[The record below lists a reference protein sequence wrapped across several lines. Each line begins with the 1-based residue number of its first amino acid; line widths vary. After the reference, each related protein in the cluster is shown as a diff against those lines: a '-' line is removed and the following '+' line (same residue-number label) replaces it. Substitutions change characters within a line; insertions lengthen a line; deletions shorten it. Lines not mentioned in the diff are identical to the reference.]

1 MKKLTKK
8 QMIATGAVVILG
20 IGGITV
26 GVVNHNQNVQAQQ
39 LAKTKAHEAK
49 VKADKKAKAE
59 QLAKEKEAA
68 QQKQVATL
76 LATATANPSDN
87 TIKAVNDAIAK
98 LTDQKEKAKDNELVK
113 ALNARLSL
121 IKKAEAAVKDY
132 QGHATDANKQKVAQ
146 EAINNLKD
154 KNDQDVKSQ
163 LQKLFDESNKQAQ
176 EAAKSAQANQKA
188 SSTTGTNNNAKST
201 DTQTNDTSAVAESG
215 TNNQATS
222 NVNSGNNTY
231 VPNTPNTGGGS
242 NTASNGNSGNAAS
255 NSNSNN
261 SSNNGGGNT
270 NNNNSN
276 NNSNSNNNNSGGGN
290 VTPPVSHVFQAWVK
304 NKAGVVIWTQN
315 CSTWAEASQAAA
327 NYGNSQFASG
337 NFDIGNYGVTQIS

>member
-1 MKKLTKK
+1 MKKFTRK
-8 QMIATGAVVILG
+8 QMLTAGAVVLLG

-26 GVVNHNQNVQAQQ
+26 GVVNHNNNVHAQQ
-39 LAKTKAHEAK
+39 VAKTKAHEAK
-49 VKADKKAKAE
+49 VKADKKAKSE
-59 QLAKEKEAA
+59 QLAKEKEVA

-87 TIKAVNDAIAK
+87 SIKAVNDAIAK

-154 KNDQDVKSQ
+154 KNDQDVQSQ

-201 DTQTNDTSAVAESG
+201 DTQTNDTPAVAESG
-215 TNNQATS
+215 TNNQDTS

-242 NTASNGNSGNAAS
+242 NTASNGNSGGSNS

-261 SSNNGGGNT
+261 SSNNSGGNA
-270 NNNNSN
+270 
-276 NNSNSNNNNSGGGN
+276 NSNSNNNNNGGGN
-290 VTPPVSHVFQAWVK
+290 VTPPATKYIAWVK
-304 NKAGVVIWTQN
+304 DNTTGQMLFSQE
-315 CSTWAEASQAAA
+315 CSSWASASAAA
-327 NYGNSQFASG
+327 SSFMNSAAVTNLIFDGHDVHSG
-337 NFDIGNYGVTQIS
+337 VNQA

>member
-1 MKKLTKK
+1 MKKFTRK
-8 QMIATGAVVILG
+8 QMLTAGAVVLLG

-26 GVVNHNQNVQAQQ
+26 GVVNHNNNVHAQQ
-39 LAKTKAHEAK
+39 VAKTKAHEAK
-49 VKADKKAKAE
+49 VKADKKAKSE
-59 QLAKEKEAA
+59 QLAKEKEVA

-87 TIKAVNDAIAK
+87 SIKAVNDAIAK

-154 KNDQDVKSQ
+154 KNDQDVQSQ

-201 DTQTNDTSAVAESG
+201 DTQTNDTPAVAESG
-215 TNNQATS
+215 TNNQDTS

-242 NTASNGNSGNAAS
+242 NTASNGNSGGSNS

-261 SSNNGGGNT
+261 SSNNSGGNA
-270 NNNNSN
+270 
-276 NNSNSNNNNSGGGN
+276 NSNSNNNNNGGGN
-290 VTPPVSHVFQAWVK
+290 VTPPATKYIAWVK
-304 NKAGVVIWTQN
+304 NNTTGQMLFSQE
-315 CSTWAEASQAAA
+315 CSSWASASAAA
-327 NYGNSQFASG
+327 SSFMNSAAVTNLIFDGHDVHSG
-337 NFDIGNYGVTQIS
+337 VNQA

>member
-1 MKKLTKK
+1 
-8 QMIATGAVVILG
+8 MIATGAVVILG

-59 QLAKEKEAA
+59 QLAKEKEAT

-87 TIKAVNDAIAK
+87 SIKAVNDAIAK

-132 QGHATDANKQKVAQ
+132 QGYATDANKQKVAQ

-201 DTQTNDTSAVAESG
+201 DTQTNDTPAVAESG
-215 TNNQATS
+215 TNNQAAS

-242 NTASNGNSGNAAS
+242 NTAS

>member
-1 MKKLTKK
+1 MKKFTRK
-8 QMIATGAVVILG
+8 QMLTAGAVVLLG

-26 GVVNHNQNVQAQQ
+26 GVVNHNNNVHAQQ
-39 LAKTKAHEAK
+39 VAKTKAHEAK
-49 VKADKKAKAE
+49 VKADKKAKSE
-59 QLAKEKEAA
+59 QLAKEKEVA

-87 TIKAVNDAIAK
+87 SIKAVNDAIAK

-201 DTQTNDTSAVAESG
+201 DTQTNDTPAVAESG
-215 TNNQATS
+215 TNNQDTS

-242 NTASNGNSGNAAS
+242 NTASSGNSGGSNS

-261 SSNNGGGNT
+261 SSNNSGGNA
-270 NNNNSN
+270 
-276 NNSNSNNNNSGGGN
+276 NSNSNNNNNGGGN
-290 VTPPVSHVFQAWVK
+290 VTPPATKYIAWVK
-304 NKAGVVIWTQN
+304 DNTTGQMLFSQE
-315 CSTWAEASQAAA
+315 CSSWASASAAA
-327 NYGNSQFASG
+327 SSFMNSAAVTNLIFDGHDVHSG
-337 NFDIGNYGVTQIS
+337 VNQA

>member
-8 QMIATGAVVILG
+8 QMALTGAIVVLG
-20 IGGITV
+20 IGGITI
-26 GVVNHNQNVQAQQ
+26 GVVNHNNTVHAQQ
-39 LAKTKAHEAK
+39 IAKAKAQKAK
-49 VKADKKAKAE
+49 VKVEQKAKAE
-59 QLAKEKEAA
+59 KLAKEKEAA
-68 QQKQVATL
+68 QQKEVATL

-87 TIKAVNDAIAK
+87 SIKAVNDAIAK
-98 LTDQKEKAKDNELVK
+98 LTDQKAKAKDNELVK

-176 EAAKSAQANQKA
+176 EAAKSAQASQKA

-201 DTQTNDTSAVAESG
+201 DTQTNDTPAVAESG
-215 TNNQATS
+215 TNNQTTS

-270 NNNNSN
+270 NNNNN

-337 NFDIGNYGVTQIS
+337 NFDIGNYGETQIS

>member
-1 MKKLTKK
+1 MKKFTRK
-8 QMIATGAVVILG
+8 QMLTAGAVVLLG

-26 GVVNHNQNVQAQQ
+26 GVVNHNNNVHAQQ
-39 LAKTKAHEAK
+39 VAKTKAHEAK
-49 VKADKKAKAE
+49 VKADKKAKSE
-59 QLAKEKEAA
+59 QLAKEKEVA

-87 TIKAVNDAIAK
+87 SIKAVNDAIAK

-154 KNDQDVKSQ
+154 KNDQDVQSQ

-201 DTQTNDTSAVAESG
+201 DTQTNDTPAVSESG
-215 TNNQATS
+215 TNNQDTS

-242 NTASNGNSGNAAS
+242 NTASNGNSGGSNS

-261 SSNNGGGNT
+261 SSNNSGGNA
-270 NNNNSN
+270 
-276 NNSNSNNNNSGGGN
+276 NSNSNNNNNGGGN
-290 VTPPVSHVFQAWVK
+290 VTPPATKYIAWVK
-304 NKAGVVIWTQN
+304 NNTTGQMLFSQE
-315 CSTWAEASQAAA
+315 CSSWASASAAA
-327 NYGNSQFASG
+327 SSFMNSAAVTNLIFDGHDVHSG
-337 NFDIGNYGVTQIS
+337 VNQA

>member
-87 TIKAVNDAIAK
+87 SIKAVNDAIAK
-98 LTDQKEKAKDNELVK
+98 LTDQKAKAKDNELVK

-201 DTQTNDTSAVAESG
+201 DTQTNDTPAVAESG
-215 TNNQATS
+215 TNNQDTS

-242 NTASNGNSGNAAS
+242 NTASNGNSGGS

-261 SSNNGGGNT
+261 SSNNSGGNA
-270 NNNNSN
+270 
-276 NNSNSNNNNSGGGN
+276 NSNSNNNNNGGGN
-290 VTPPVSHVFQAWVK
+290 VTPPATKYIAWVK
-304 NKAGVVIWTQN
+304 DNTTGQMLFSQE
-315 CSTWAEASQAAA
+315 CSSWASASAAA
-327 NYGNSQFASG
+327 SSFMNSAAVTNLIFDGHDVHSG
-337 NFDIGNYGVTQIS
+337 VNQA

>member
-1 MKKLTKK
+1 MKNLSKK
-8 QMIATGAVVILG
+8 QITAAGVVAILA

-26 GVVNHNQNVQAQQ
+26 GVINHHNQNVQAQQ
-39 LAKTKAHEAK
+39 VAKTKAHEAK
-49 VKADKKAKAE
+49 VKADKKAKAV

-87 TIKAVNDAIAK
+87 SIKAVNDAIAK
-98 LTDQKEKAKDNELVK
+98 LTDQKAKAKDNELVK
-113 ALNARLSL
+113 ALNARLAL

-176 EAAKSAQANQKA
+176 EAAKSAQASQKA
-188 SSTTGTNNNAKST
+188 SSTTGTNDNAKST
-201 DTQTNDTSAVAESG
+201 DTKNNDTPAVTESG

-242 NTASNGNSGNAAS
+242 NTASNVNSGGSAS
-255 NSNSNN
+255 NSNTGNSTSNN
-261 SSNNGGGNT
+261 NGSNSNSGGNSNSNGNNGGGNT
-270 NNNNSN
+270 
-276 NNSNSNNNNSGGGN
+276 
-290 VTPPVSHVFQAWVK
+290 TPPTPTTKYLGWVSVD
-304 NKAGVVIWTQN
+304 GVVKYSQTFG
-315 CSTWAEASQAAA
+315 TAGEAQQYALSMYRQEGASNWDA
-327 NYGNSQFASG
+327 N
-337 NFDIGNYGVTQIS
+337 DISWGVRPVQG

>member
-8 QMIATGAVVILG
+8 QMAVTGAIVVLG
-20 IGGITV
+20 IGGITI
-26 GVVNHNQNVQAQQ
+26 GVVNHNNTVHAQQ
-39 LAKTKAHEAK
+39 VAKAHEAK

-87 TIKAVNDAIAK
+87 SIKAVNDAIAK
-98 LTDQKEKAKDNELVK
+98 LTDQKAKAKDNELVK

-176 EAAKSAQANQKA
+176 EAAKSAQASQKA
-188 SSTTGTNNNAKST
+188 SSTTGTNDNAKST
-201 DTQTNDTSAVAESG
+201 DTKNNDTPAVTESG

-242 NTASNGNSGNAAS
+242 NTASNVNSGGSAS
-255 NSNSNN
+255 NSNTGNNTSNN
-261 SSNNGGGNT
+261 NGSNSNSGGNSNSNGNNGGGNT
-270 NNNNSN
+270 
-276 NNSNSNNNNSGGGN
+276 
-290 VTPPVSHVFQAWVK
+290 TPPTPTTKYLGWVSVD
-304 NKAGVVIWTQN
+304 GVVKYSQTFG
-315 CSTWAEASQAAA
+315 TAGEAQQYALSMYRQEGASNWDA
-327 NYGNSQFASG
+327 N
-337 NFDIGNYGVTQIS
+337 DISWGVRPVQG

>member
-87 TIKAVNDAIAK
+87 SIKAVNDAIAK

-201 DTQTNDTSAVAESG
+201 DTQTNDTPAVAESG
-215 TNNQATS
+215 TNNQAAS

-242 NTASNGNSGNAAS
+242 NTAS

>member
-59 QLAKEKEAA
+59 KLAKEKEVA

-87 TIKAVNDAIAK
+87 SIKAVNDAIAK
-98 LTDQKEKAKDNELVK
+98 LTDQKAKAKDNELVK

-188 SSTTGTNNNAKST
+188 SSTTGTNNKAKST
-201 DTQTNDTSAVAESG
+201 DTQTNDTPAVAESG

-242 NTASNGNSGNAAS
+242 NTASNGNSGGSAS
-255 NSNSNN
+255 NSNTGSNTSNN
-261 SSNNGGGNT
+261 NGSNSNSGGNSNSNGNNGGGNT
-270 NNNNSN
+270 
-276 NNSNSNNNNSGGGN
+276 
-290 VTPPVSHVFQAWVK
+290 TPPTPTTKYLGWVSVD
-304 NKAGVVIWTQN
+304 GVVKYSQTFG
-315 CSTWAEASQAAA
+315 TAGEAQQYALSMYRQEGASNWDA
-327 NYGNSQFASG
+327 N
-337 NFDIGNYGVTQIS
+337 DISWGVRPVQG

>member
-1 MKKLTKK
+1 MKKFTRK
-8 QMIATGAVVILG
+8 QMLTAGAVVLLG

-26 GVVNHNQNVQAQQ
+26 GVVNHNNNVHAQQ
-39 LAKTKAHEAK
+39 VAKTKAHEAK
-49 VKADKKAKAE
+49 VKADKKAKSE
-59 QLAKEKEAA
+59 QLAKEKEVA

-87 TIKAVNDAIAK
+87 SIKAVNDAIAK

-201 DTQTNDTSAVAESG
+201 DTQTNDTPAVAESG

-242 NTASNGNSGNAAS
+242 NTASNGNSGGSAS
-255 NSNSNN
+255 NSNTGSNTSNN
-261 SSNNGGGNT
+261 NGSNSNSGGNSNSNGNNGGGNT
-270 NNNNSN
+270 
-276 NNSNSNNNNSGGGN
+276 
-290 VTPPVSHVFQAWVK
+290 TPPTPTTKYLGWVSVD
-304 NKAGVVIWTQN
+304 GVVKYSQTFG
-315 CSTWAEASQAAA
+315 TAGEAQQYALSMYRQEGASNWDA
-327 NYGNSQFASG
+327 N
-337 NFDIGNYGVTQIS
+337 DISWGVRPVQG

>member
-1 MKKLTKK
+1 MNMKKITKK
-8 QMIATGAVVILG
+8 QMALTGAIVVLG
-20 IGGITV
+20 IGGITI
-26 GVVNHNQNVQAQQ
+26 GVVNHNDTVHAQQ
-39 LAKTKAHEAK
+39 IAKAKAQKAK
-49 VKADKKAKAE
+49 VKVEQKAKAE
-59 QLAKEKEAA
+59 KLAKEKEAA
-68 QQKQVATL
+68 QQKEVATL

-87 TIKAVNDAIAK
+87 SIKAVNDAIAK
-98 LTDQKEKAKDNELVK
+98 LTDQKAKDNELVK

-176 EAAKSAQANQKA
+176 EAAKSAQASQKA

-201 DTQTNDTSAVAESG
+201 DTQTNDTPAVAESG
-215 TNNQATS
+215 TNNQTTS

-270 NNNNSN
+270 NNNNN

-304 NKAGVVIWTQN
+304 NKAGVVIGTQN

>member
-59 QLAKEKEAA
+59 QLAKEKEAT

-87 TIKAVNDAIAK
+87 SIKAVNDAIAK

-132 QGHATDANKQKVAQ
+132 QGYATDANKQKVAQ

-201 DTQTNDTSAVAESG
+201 DTQTNDTPAVAESG
-215 TNNQATS
+215 TNNQAAS

-242 NTASNGNSGNAAS
+242 NTAS

>member
-1 MKKLTKK
+1 MKKFTRK
-8 QMIATGAVVILG
+8 QMLTAGAVVLLG

-26 GVVNHNQNVQAQQ
+26 GVVNHNNNVHAQQ
-39 LAKTKAHEAK
+39 VAKTKAHEAK
-49 VKADKKAKAE
+49 VKADKKAKSE
-59 QLAKEKEAA
+59 QLAKEKEVA

-87 TIKAVNDAIAK
+87 SIKAVNDAIAK

-201 DTQTNDTSAVAESG
+201 DTQTNDTPAVAESG
-215 TNNQATS
+215 TNNQDTS

-242 NTASNGNSGNAAS
+242 NTASNGNSGGSNS

-261 SSNNGGGNT
+261 SSNNSGGNA
-270 NNNNSN
+270 NS
-276 NNSNSNNNNSGGGN
+276 NSNSNNNNNGGGN
-290 VTPPVSHVFQAWVK
+290 VTPPATKYIAWVK
-304 NKAGVVIWTQN
+304 DNTTGQMLFSQE
-315 CSTWAEASQAAA
+315 CSSWASASAAA
-327 NYGNSQFASG
+327 SSFMNSAAVTNLIFDGHDVHSG
-337 NFDIGNYGVTQIS
+337 VNQA

>member
-1 MKKLTKK
+1 MKKFTRK
-8 QMIATGAVVILG
+8 QMLTAGAVVLLG

-26 GVVNHNQNVQAQQ
+26 GVVNHNNNVHAQQ
-39 LAKTKAHEAK
+39 VAKTKAHEAK
-49 VKADKKAKAE
+49 VKADKKAKSE
-59 QLAKEKEAA
+59 QLAKEKEVA

-87 TIKAVNDAIAK
+87 SIKAVNDAIAK

-201 DTQTNDTSAVAESG
+201 DTQTNDTPAVAESG
-215 TNNQATS
+215 TNNQDTS

-242 NTASNGNSGNAAS
+242 NTASNGNSGGS

-261 SSNNGGGNT
+261 SSNNSGGNA
-270 NNNNSN
+270 NS
-276 NNSNSNNNNSGGGN
+276 NSNSNNNNNGGGN
-290 VTPPVSHVFQAWVK
+290 VTPPATKYIAWVK
-304 NKAGVVIWTQN
+304 DNTTGQMLFSQE
-315 CSTWAEASQAAA
+315 CSSWASASAAA
-327 NYGNSQFASG
+327 SSFMNSAAVTNLIFDGHDVHSG
-337 NFDIGNYGVTQIS
+337 VNQA

>member
-1 MKKLTKK
+1 MKKFTRK
-8 QMIATGAVVILG
+8 QMLTAGAVVLLG

-26 GVVNHNQNVQAQQ
+26 GVVNHNNNVHAQQ
-39 LAKTKAHEAK
+39 VAKTKAHEAK
-49 VKADKKAKAE
+49 VKADKKAKSE
-59 QLAKEKEAA
+59 QLAKEKEVA

-87 TIKAVNDAIAK
+87 SIKAVNDAIAK
-98 LTDQKEKAKDNELVK
+98 LTDQKAKAKDNELVK

-121 IKKAEAAVKDY
+121 IKKTEAAVKDY

-201 DTQTNDTSAVAESG
+201 DTQTNDTPAVAESG
-215 TNNQATS
+215 TNNQDTS

-242 NTASNGNSGNAAS
+242 NTASNGNSGGSNS

-261 SSNNGGGNT
+261 SSNNSGGNA
-270 NNNNSN
+270 
-276 NNSNSNNNNSGGGN
+276 NSNSNNNNNGGGN
-290 VTPPVSHVFQAWVK
+290 VTPPATKYIAWVK
-304 NKAGVVIWTQN
+304 DNTTGQMLFSQE
-315 CSTWAEASQAAA
+315 CSSWASASAAA
-327 NYGNSQFASG
+327 SSFMNSAAVTNLIFDGHDVHSG
-337 NFDIGNYGVTQIS
+337 VNQA